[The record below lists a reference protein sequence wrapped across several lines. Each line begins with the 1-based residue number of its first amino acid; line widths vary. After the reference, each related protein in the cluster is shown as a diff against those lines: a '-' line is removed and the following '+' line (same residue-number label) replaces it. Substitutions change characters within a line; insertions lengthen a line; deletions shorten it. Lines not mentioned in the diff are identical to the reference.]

1 MTTITSKFSAAKP
14 SATPA
19 AQPAPQVKAQTHAL
33 SVEKSVLGKQ
43 WLLAPVEGRLAEG
56 IAQAYGLPDIVSRIL
71 VSRGIGFDDVQEFLN
86 PTLKAQ
92 LPDPSKLK
100 DMDKAADRIAT
111 AIMNNEKIGVFG
123 DYDVDGATSS
133 ALLKRFFR
141 AQGRDLRV
149 YIPDRIGE
157 GYGPNVAAMVKL
169 RDEGLKV
176 LITVDCGITAFEPL
190 AAGTAA
196 GLDIVVLDH
205 HRAEAQLPPAH
216 AIVNP
221 NRLDCTSGLGQ
232 LAAVG
237 VAFLTIVA
245 VNRILRARGWYTP
258 QRPEPRILQW
268 LDIVALGTVAD
279 VVPLTGVNRAFV
291 AQGLRI
297 MALRQNHGITALAD
311 LAGVSEP
318 PNTFHAGF
326 VFGPRVN
333 AGGRVG
339 EAELGWRLLSTEDP
353 LEARMIANK
362 LHQYNAER
370 KLIEDGVLDDAIAM
384 LEAQKRDD
392 MVILAGG
399 EGWHPGVIGI
409 VAARIKEKYNRPACV
424 VAFDEKGIGK
434 ASCRSVSGIDL
445 GAAVISAKEKG
456 LLIAGGGHKMA
467 AGFTVARHHFEDL
480 RAYLNQHVL
489 DQLKGAAYR
498 PELKLDSVLSA
509 HAMTLELVEKLA
521 MLGPFG
527 SGHAE
532 PRFALAEVKIIKPTV
547 VGEKHVSCF
556 IQDSSGGTS
565 LKGIAFRALDTA
577 LGETLLKSGGKPM
590 HLAGHATIN
599 HWQGRKSVNFQIIDA
614 SPLWA

>member
-1 MTTITSKFSAAKP
+1 LTTIQTKFSA
-14 SATPA
+14 TT
-19 AQPAPQVKAQTHAL
+19 APQAAPQPKDAVL
-33 SVEKSVLGKQ
+33 SVEKSVLGKK
-43 WLLAPVEGRLAEG
+43 WSFAPGDARLSEG
-56 IAQAYGLPDIVSRIL
+56 IAQAYGLPEIVSRIL

-92 LPDPSKLK
+92 LPDPSTLK
-100 DMDKAADRIAT
+100 DMDKAAERIAA
-111 AIMNNEKIGVFG
+111 AIMAGEKVAVFG

-133 ALLKRFFR
+133 ALLKKFFR

-169 RDEGLKV
+169 RDEGNKV

-216 AIVNP
+216 AVVNP
-221 NRLDCTSGLGQ
+221 NRLDDTSGLGQ
-232 LAAVG
+232 LAAIG
-237 VAFLTIVA
+237 VTFLAIVA
-245 VNRILRARGWYTP
+245 INRILRARGWYTVE
-258 QRPEPRILQW
+258 RPEPRILKW
-268 LDIVALGTVAD
+268 LDLVALGTVAD

-291 AQGLRI
+291 AQGLKV
-297 MALRQNHGITALAD
+297 MALRENYGLAALSD
-311 LAGVSEP
+311 LASVSEP
-318 PNTFHAGF
+318 PSTFHAGF

-370 KLIEDGVLDDAIAM
+370 KVIEDAVLDDA
-384 LEAQKRDD
+384 LELLSTQAQDD
-392 MVILAGG
+392 IVILAGG
-399 EGWHPGVIGI
+399 DGWHAGVIGI

-424 VAFDEKGIGK
+424 VAFDENGIGK

-467 AGFTVARHHFEDL
+467 AGFTVARHLFEEL
-480 RAYLNQHVL
+480 RLHLNRHVL
-489 DQLKGAAYR
+489 DQLKGAAYA

-509 HAMTLELVEKLA
+509 HAMTLDLVDKLA
-521 MLGPFG
+521 MLAPYG
-527 SGHAE
+527 SGHHE
-532 PRFALAEVKIIKPTV
+532 PRFALTGVKIIKPTV
-547 VGEKHVSCF
+547 VGEKHVSCY
-556 IQDSSGGTS
+556 IQDTSGGAS

-577 LGETLLKSGGKPM
+577 LGETLLKAGPKPL
-590 HLAGHATIN
+590 HLAGHATVN
-599 HWQGRKSVNFQIIDA
+599 NWQGRRSVNFQIVDA
-614 SPLWA
+614 APVWAK

>member
-1 MTTITSKFSAAKP
+1 
-14 SATPA
+14 
-19 AQPAPQVKAQTHAL
+19 
-33 SVEKSVLGKQ
+33 
-43 WLLAPVEGRLAEG
+43 
-56 IAQAYGLPDIVSRIL
+56 
-71 VSRGIGFDDVQEFLN
+71 
-86 PTLKAQ
+86 
-92 LPDPSKLK
+92 
-100 DMDKAADRIAT
+100 
-111 AIMNNEKIGVFG
+111 
-123 DYDVDGATSS
+123 VDGATSS

-169 RDEGLKV
+169 RDEGIKT

-216 AIVNP
+216 AVVNP
-221 NRLDCTSGLGQ
+221 NRLDDTSNLGQ

-237 VAFLTIVA
+237 VTFLAIVA
-245 VNRILRARGWYTP
+245 INRILRAKGWYQGERT
-258 QRPEPRILQW
+258 EPRILQW

-279 VVPLTGVNRAFV
+279 VVPLTGVNRALV

-297 MALRQNHGITALAD
+297 MALRQNHGLNALAD

-370 KLIEDGVLDDAIAM
+370 KAIEDAVLDDAIEM
-384 LEAQKRDD
+384 MDSQPRDD
-392 MVILAGG
+392 LVLLVGG
-399 EGWHPGVIGI
+399 EGWHAGVIGI
-409 VAARIKEKYNRPACV
+409 VAARLKEKYNRPACV

-445 GAAVISAKEKG
+445 GAAVIAAKEKG

-467 AGFTVARHHFEDL
+467 AGFTVARHAFDAL
-480 RAYLNQHVL
+480 RGFLNQHVVG
-489 DQLKGAAYR
+489 QLKGAAYS
-498 PELKLDSVLSA
+498 PELKLDSLLSA
-509 HAMTLELVEKLA
+509 HSLTLDLVDKLA
-521 MLGPFG
+521 LLAPYG
-527 SGHAE
+527 SGHSE
-532 PRFALAEVKIIKPTV
+532 PRFVLAEAKIVKPTV

-556 IQDSSGGTS
+556 IQDTSGGAS
-565 LKGIAFRALDTA
+565 IKGIAFRAMDTA
-577 LGETLLKSGGKPM
+577 LGEMLLKSGGKPM

-599 HWQGRKSVNFQIIDA
+599 TWQGRRSVNFQIIDA
-614 SPLWA
+614 APLWG

>member
-1 MTTITSKFSAAKP
+1 MTTIQTKFSASTAPQPAAKP
-14 SATPA
+14 QPQQSA
-19 AQPAPQVKAQTHAL
+19 AL
-33 SVEKSVLGKQ
+33 SVEKSVLGKK
-43 WLLAPVEGRLAEG
+43 WVFAPIDGRLAEG
-56 IAQAYGLPDIVSRIL
+56 ISQTYGLPDIVSRIL
-71 VSRGIGFDDVQEFLN
+71 VSRGVGFDEVQEFLN

-100 DMDKAADRIAT
+100 DMDKAAKRIAN
-111 AIMNNEKIGVFG
+111 AIMNNEKVAVFG

-169 RDEGLKV
+169 RDEGIKV

-190 AAGTAA
+190 AAGAAA
-196 GLDIVVLDH
+196 GLDIIVLDH

-237 VAFLTIVA
+237 VTFLTIVA
-245 VNRILRARGWYTP
+245 VNRLLRTLGWYTVN
-258 QRPEPRILQW
+258 RPEPRILNW

-279 VVPLTGVNRAFV
+279 VVPLTGLNRALV
-291 AQGLRI
+291 AQGLRV
-297 MALRQNHGITALAD
+297 MALRQNPGLSALSD

-318 PNTFHAGF
+318 PNAFHAGF
-326 VFGPRVN
+326 VYGPRVN

-339 EAELGWRLLSTEDP
+339 EAELGWRLLSTEDT

-370 KLIEDGVLDDAIAM
+370 KSIEDGVLDDALAM
-384 LEAQKRDD
+384 LEDQPRDD
-392 MVILAGG
+392 LVILAGG
-399 EGWHPGVIGI
+399 DGWHAGVIGI
-409 VAARIKEKYNRPACV
+409 VAARIKEKYNRPACI
-424 VAFDEKGIGK
+424 VAFDDKGIGK

-445 GAAVISAKEKG
+445 GAAVISAKEHG

-467 AGFTVARHHFEDL
+467 AGFTVARHKFEEL
-480 RAYLNQHVL
+480 RLHLNQHAL
-489 DQLKGAAYR
+489 AQLKGEAYA
-498 PELKLDSVLSA
+498 PQLKLDSLLSA
-509 HAMTLELVEKLA
+509 HALTIDLVDKLSLLA
-521 MLGPFG
+521 PFG
-527 SGHAE
+527 SGHSE
-532 PRFALAEVKIIKPTV
+532 PRFVLAEVKVIKPTV

-556 IQDSSGGTS
+556 IQDSSGGAS
-565 LKGIAFRALDTA
+565 IKAIAFRALDTA
-577 LGETLLKSGGKPM
+577 LGETLLKAGSKPM

-599 HWQGRKSVNFQIIDA
+599 NWQGRRNVNFQIIDA
-614 SPLWA
+614 APLWG